1 MMCCIRRLLPTT
13 TPLAAPMEQVQPK
26 RTKGQCCSLCQC
38 DQNVQPKREGQKVDT
53 QQQQQQQELPQLQE
67 DLLAGATRATRDA
80 LRLLQDQAYR
90 FQRSALY
97 SILTNTTQP
106 SHAITALVV
115 SLVVVALWP
124 NLLATSTASRAMEA
138 ANVPAPPTLH
148 PTGQLTQLAYIGSFT
163 IHFGAQIWMTF
174 VSGLALYFSLP
185 RHTFGLI
192 QEILFP
198 KYFALGTGLSTIS
211 LVSFVELR
219 RNHRPDL
226 AHRNLAHWDPAD
238 LLQIGALGLTAA
250 LELFVRLYLA
260 PPMLRLMH
268 EKHRIE
274 AVASVGQEVGQFDGA
289 ANPKLARSRHY
300 TTTHKKFRQIH
311 MATAILNIVALSCTC
326 VHLLYLAARV
336 NV

>member
-1 MMCCIRRLLPTT
+1 MR
-13 TPLAAPMEQVQPK
+13 
-26 RTKGQCCSLCQC
+26 S
-38 DQNVQPKREGQKVDT
+38 
-53 QQQQQQQELPQLQE
+53 
-67 DLLAGATRATRDA
+67 A
-80 LRLLQDQAYR
+80 LRLLQDLAYR
-90 FQRSALY
+90 FQRSAFY

-106 SHAITALVV
+106 SHAITVLVV

-124 NLLATSTASRAMEA
+124 NLLGTSTTSREPVAYQ
-138 ANVPAPPTLH
+138 VPNHTFHSSGL
-148 PTGQLTQLAYIGSFT
+148 LTQIAYIGSFT

-219 RNHRPDL
+219 RNHRPDI
-226 AHRNLAHWDPAD
+226 AHLSLAHWDPAD
-238 LLQIGALGLTAA
+238 LLQIGALGLTAV

-274 AVASVGQEVGQFDGA
+274 AVAMVGQEIGQFDGA
-289 ANPKLARSRHY
+289 ESPQLARSRHY
-300 TTTHKKFRQIH
+300 ATTHKQFRQIH
-311 MATAILNIVALSCTC
+311 MATAILNIVTLSCTC
-326 VHLLYLAARV
+326 VHLLYLATHV
-336 NV
+336 NI